1 MFKTFGLLFTFVC
14 AMCLVGCG
22 GNEGGSMIEDAEQSD
37 IEAYEA
43 AMAEEEAAMD
53 ADFEE
58 TP

>member
-1 MFKTFGLLFTFVC
+1 MFKTFGLLFTLVSS
-14 AMCLVGCG
+14 MCLVGCG
-22 GNEGGSMIEDAEQSD
+22 GSGGGNMIEDAEQSD

-43 AMAEEEAAMD
+43 SLAEEEAAMD